1 MSEHTLVF
9 PSCGGRAAVI
19 AQGPTAE
26 KAASD
31 IRRLFT
37 AWERRLTRFDRR
49 SELSRLNAARST
61 HVRVSEITARFVDAA
76 IGAARLTNGL
86 VDPTLVKEI
95 EAAGYAHTLKRTL
108 PLEIGLRIAPSRAP
122 ARPHPDAR
130 WASIRVD
137 RRCRVIARPHG
148 VQLDSGGIAKGLFAD
163 MAADALSGCVFWA
176 VDCGGDL
183 RIGGDLPRPVNVD
196 NPFRPGKA
204 IEQLS
209 VTNGGV
215 ATSGIGRRAW
225 LDATGRPAH
234 HLLDPGTGRPA
245 FTGIVQATALAPTA
259 LEAEALAKAALLS
272 GPGGARRW
280 LPHGGLIVFDDG
292 SHEVVEHMKVASA
305 AIRR

>member
-225 LDATGRPAH
+225 LDGTRPAH
-234 HLLDPGTGRPA
+234 HILDPSSGRPA
-245 FTGIVQATALAPTA
+245 FTGIVQATAVAPTA
-259 LEAEALAKAALLS
+259 VEAETRAKAALLA
-272 GPGGARRW
+272 GPDAAAAW
-280 LPHGGLIVFDDG
+280 LTHGGVVVFDDG
-292 SHEVVEHMKVASA
+292 SHALIEPSAVELA
-305 AIRR
+305 A